1 MAKKKHDNRELK
13 RQRLVM
19 KYAQREHFKKQIEET
34 SSLKEK
40 LMLQIIRINVIVH
53 VYDYIIVVL

>member
-1 MAKKKHDNRELK
+1 MINRELK

-19 KYAQREHFKKQIEET
+19 KYAQKREHFKKQIEET

-40 LMLQIIRINVIVH
+40 LMLHRKITRITT
-53 VYDYIIVVL
+53 